1 MNVHCT
7 MSGLDPAT
15 RQRALML
22 VRDAVAKR
30 EVSLASA
37 WADRPLVPADR
48 ISDPLSPQGGK

>member
-7 MSGLDPAT
+7 MSGFNSAA

-30 EVSLASA
+30 EAILASA
-37 WADRPLVPADR
+37 WAGKPLMPADS

>member
-7 MSGLDPAT
+7 MTGLRSTA

-30 EVSLASA
+30 EASLASA
-37 WADRPLVPADR
+37 LADRPSMPATG
-48 ISDPLSPQGGK
+48 SSVPLSPQGGK